1 MIITFVLLVNES
13 ETSVG
18 EAEQILKDLIDT
30 NSLGLTDLNGDPLT
44 VDSSSYKA
52 VINKKPTS
60 APPGLYTTNPY
71 Y

>member
-52 VINKKPTS
+52 VVNKALHEKNS
-60 APPGLYTTNPY
+60 VMNWAPEQ
-71 Y
+71 